1 MLSRPVFLA
10 LALEL
15 AAASA
20 HNHPGQYSPGS
31 STPEDE
37 CSGVNAI
44 SPACSTGESLHHRD
58 IFYVG
63 GRYVETTAGNLTYD
77 QLYVE
82 KLTPANG
89 VFQPNPVIFF
99 HGGGTSGVTWLNT
112 PDNRKGF
119 ASYFLDLGYQVYIV
133 DQTSVGH
140 GSEEDLTNFP
150 MRIGSTAEISE
161 DGFTAVERANLY
173 PQSQLHT
180 QWPGTGLK
188 SDPTFDAFEST
199 FIPLTSN
206 LTAQELS
213 MRASGCALLALIA
226 TPSFFVSHSIGALH
240 PLLLSNDCPALVA
253 GSVNLEPA
261 NVPFVSYLGNATHP
275 GTGASR
281 ARPWGLANT
290 HLTYDPAV
298 ADPTAADLAVRLV
311 GPDRPER
318 RACYLQAHLPRRLPR
333 VARVPY
339 VALTSEA
346 SPHATYDH
354 CVVEYL
360 RQAGVPAEWIRL
372 AEDAGVRGNAHFMHL
387 ERNNWEIVGVVH
399 AWIEKVVGLGGLDGD
414 GEGEGGDG
422 GGEGQGRWSWWGWG
436 SWWRGWW

>member
-1 MLSRPVFLA
+1 MLSRSVFLA

-15 AAASA
+15 VAVSA
-20 HNHPGQYSPGS
+20 HNHPGEYS
-31 STPEDE
+31 PEDE

-44 SPACSTGESLHHRD
+44 SPTCSTGESLHYRD

-63 GRYVETTAGNLTYD
+63 GHYVETAAGNLTYD

-82 KLTPANG
+82 KLTPADG
-89 VFQPNPVIFF
+89 VSQPNPVIFF

-133 DQTSVGH
+133 DQTSVGR
-140 GSEEDLTNFP
+140 GSEEDLTDFP

-161 DGFTAVERANLY
+161 DGFTAPEQANLY

-199 FIPLTSN
+199 FIPLTTN

-213 MRASGCALLALIA
+213 MRRSGCALLALLA
-226 TPSFFVSHSIGALH
+226 TPAFLVSHSIGALH

-261 NVPFVSYLGNATHP
+261 NTPFTSYLGNASVP
-275 GTGASR
+275 GTGSSR
-281 ARPWGLANT
+281 TRPWGLANT
-290 HLTYDPAV
+290 RLTYDPALPSSDDDDDV
-298 ADPTAADLAVRLV
+298 PAALGAHLV
-311 GPDRPER
+311 GIDAPER
-318 RACYLQAHLPRRLPR
+318 RACYMQRDPPRTLPQ
-333 VARVPY
+333 VAKVPY
-339 VALTSEA
+339 VALTAEA

-360 RQAGVPAEWIRL
+360 RQAGFPGMILDFNSSEL
-372 AEDAGVRGNAHFMHL
+372 AH
-387 ERNNWEIVGVVH
+387 
-399 AWIEKVVGLGGLDGD
+399 
-414 GEGEGGDG
+414 
-422 GGEGQGRWSWWGWG
+422 SW
-436 SWWRGWW
+436 

>member
-1 MLSRPVFLA
+1 MLSRSVFLA

-15 AAASA
+15 VAASA
-20 HNHPGQYSPGS
+20 HNHPGEYS
-31 STPEDE
+31 PEDE

-44 SPACSTGESLHHRD
+44 SPACSTGESLHYRD

-63 GRYVETTAGNLTYD
+63 GHYVETTAGNLTYD

-82 KLTPANG
+82 KLTPADG
-89 VFQPNPVIFF
+89 VSQPNPVIFF

-133 DQTSVGH
+133 DQTSVGR
-140 GSEEDLTNFP
+140 GSEEDLTDFP

-161 DGFTAVERANLY
+161 NGFTAPEQANLY

-199 FIPLTSN
+199 FIPLTTN

-213 MRASGCALLALIA
+213 MRRSGCALLALLA
-226 TPSFFVSHSIGALH
+226 TPAFLVSHSIGALH

-261 NVPFVSYLGNATHP
+261 NTPFQSLLGNASVP
-275 GTGASR
+275 GTGSSR
-281 ARPWGLANT
+281 TRPWGLANT
-290 HLTYDPAV
+290 RLTYDPALSSSSDHDDSNV
-298 ADPTAADLAVRLV
+298 ADPSAALGAHLV
-311 GPDRPER
+311 GIDAPER
-318 RACYLQAHLPRRLPR
+318 RACYMQRDPPRKLPQ
-333 VARVPY
+333 VAKVP
-339 VALTSEA
+339 T
-346 SPHATYDH
+346 
-354 CVVEYL
+354 
-360 RQAGVPAEWIRL
+360 
-372 AEDAGVRGNAHFMHL
+372 
-387 ERNNWEIVGVVH
+387 
-399 AWIEKVVGLGGLDGD
+399 
-414 GEGEGGDG
+414 
-422 GGEGQGRWSWWGWG
+422 
-436 SWWRGWW
+436 